1 MAPIIIPADMRSEY
15 LRCIATEDYK
25 TLGSYFRLLSSLTL
39 TQLISQYRRVK
50 KVPPEVVGE
59 DDFSK
64 ESELGT
70 SRILKMD
77 ASSKK
82 ETNN

>member
-1 MAPIIIPADMRSEY
+1 MD
-15 LRCIATEDYK
+15 
-25 TLGSYFRLLSSLTL
+25 FFLLSNVTL

-64 ESELGT
+64 ETEIGT
-70 SRILKMD
+70 SRILNID

>member
-1 MAPIIIPADMRSEY
+1 MD
-15 LRCIATEDYK
+15 
-25 TLGSYFRLLSSLTL
+25 FFLLSSVTL
-39 TQLISQYRRVK
+39 TQLISQYRKVK

-64 ESELGT
+64 ETEIGT
-70 SRILKMD
+70 SRILNID

>member
-1 MAPIIIPADMRSEY
+1 M
-15 LRCIATEDYK
+15 
-25 TLGSYFRLLSSLTL
+25 YFRLLSSVTL
-39 TQLISQYRRVK
+39 TQLISHYRKVK

-64 ESELGT
+64 ETEIGP

-77 ASSKK
+77 AS
-82 ETNN
+82 

>member
-1 MAPIIIPADMRSEY
+1 M
-15 LRCIATEDYK
+15 
-25 TLGSYFRLLSSLTL
+25 YFRLLSSVTL
-39 TQLISQYRRVK
+39 TQLISHYRKVK
-50 KVPPEVVGE
+50 KVPTEVVGE

-64 ESELGT
+64 ETEIGT

>member
-1 MAPIIIPADMRSEY
+1 MD
-15 LRCIATEDYK
+15 
-25 TLGSYFRLLSSLTL
+25 FFLLSSVTL
-39 TQLISQYRRVK
+39 TQLISQYRKVK
-50 KVPPEVVGE
+50 KVPQEVVGE

-64 ESELGT
+64 ETEIGT

>member
-1 MAPIIIPADMRSEY
+1 M
-15 LRCIATEDYK
+15 
-25 TLGSYFRLLSSLTL
+25 SSVTL
-39 TQLISQYRRVK
+39 TQLISQYRKVK

-64 ESELGT
+64 ETEIGS
-70 SRILKMD
+70 SRILKID

-82 ETNN
+82 ETDN

>member
-1 MAPIIIPADMRSEY
+1 M
-15 LRCIATEDYK
+15 
-25 TLGSYFRLLSSLTL
+25 YFFLLSSVTL
-39 TQLISQYRRVK
+39 TQLISHYRKVK

-64 ESELGT
+64 ETEIGT
-70 SRILKMD
+70 SRILKID